1 MPSDQ
6 RQLEISFERDP
17 LISTLLNSGSFA
29 VFAELSPYGGDSQQE
44 GGVSPRAAEFAAA
57 LEAARGGRG
66 LAFLARLSRTASVR
80 QLRAVRTLAS
90 APFLFCLT
98 GASATPRHLQEDA
111 ANARTAGYCNFL
123 ATTGRLRRS
132 EDGQVVPYV
141 DSVEILDALAD
152 PHKSQTLAA
161 CVTPFVYT
169 PEAQCAQ
176 YAKLLRKLAHGAQFI
191 IAQAGWDMAKYQEM
205 QWFLQQREL
214 VVPIVVRLRFVTPE
228 EAGRLRGGLEP
239 GVAVPL
245 SVAARLER
253 LQSQPGEFRAY
264 QRELAA
270 LMAVG
275 CRKLGYSGILLSGLE
290 DGVEATAFLET
301 LARLE
306 GEVESFDGWL
316 TRWEAFT
323 AGGSMIPATR
333 RALEAPFYLF
343 SNLLTRELPF
353 YDRQASRFTRQ
364 SVSEPPWLESFRA
377 SLFAPGARGA
387 LPRLARTLFPR
398 CAERSRSYGL
408 DVSAC
413 PKRLTGGA
421 CCGVQPDGLCEDGQ
435 RACLYGLLAQL
446 AVSRNELYLLED

>member
-264 QRELAA
+264 QRAGWR
-270 LMAVG
+270 MAPRRPRFWRRWLVW
-275 CRKLGYSGILLSGLE
+275 R
-290 DGVEATAFLET
+290 
-301 LARLE
+301 ARW
-306 GEVESFDGWL
+306 SPL
-316 TRWEAFT
+316 T
-323 AGGSMIPATR
+323 
-333 RALEAPFYLF
+333 
-343 SNLLTRELPF
+343 
-353 YDRQASRFTRQ
+353 
-364 SVSEPPWLESFRA
+364 
-377 SLFAPGARGA
+377 PG
-387 LPRLARTLFPR
+387 
-398 CAERSRSYGL
+398 
-408 DVSAC
+408 
-413 PKRLTGGA
+413 
-421 CCGVQPDGLCEDGQ
+421 
-435 RACLYGLLAQL
+435 
-446 AVSRNELYLLED
+446 